1 MLVVADPI
9 RKMKIIII
17 ITTLKKRS
25 DKIAAASMLLRFTE
39 FGKTRVVSFACA

>member
-17 ITTLKKRS
+17 ITLKKRS

>member
-9 RKMKIIII
+9 RKMKIII